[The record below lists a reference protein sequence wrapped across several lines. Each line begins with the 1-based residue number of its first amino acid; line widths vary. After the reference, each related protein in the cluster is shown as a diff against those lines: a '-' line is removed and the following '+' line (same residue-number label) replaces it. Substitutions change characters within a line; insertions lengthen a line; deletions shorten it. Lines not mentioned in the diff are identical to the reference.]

1 MSKHYL
7 ILHIADRSGL
17 FVTDIVLAKEK
28 KTFHPI
34 PDGCNGNGVS
44 FLVLVI
50 IVLFCNVVAICD
62 PVHDVET
69 IFYLH

>member
-7 ILHIADRSGL
+7 IDRSGL

-34 PDGCNGNGVS
+34 PDGCNGNRFSGVS

-50 IVLFCNVVAICD
+50 SFFFCNVVAIQYLEIFS
-62 PVHDVET
+62 ET
-69 IFYLH
+69 K